1 MKFRK
6 TVAGISALSMIISC
20 NALTAMT
27 ATAADSEDYR
37 TTQIKAYLY
46 SYDNVKDIECRYY
59 DDMPNVPYIKL
70 SDYYNCWVDQDL
82 EIINNNDG
90 TYEVKMPIGA
100 TGIIDINKETVYSD
114 DIVSFIYPQYI
125 VEGDTSSI
133 DTYVKAEVD
142 AGSPIELT
150 YDFSNYNIDLRG
162 DDRDIWCP
170 APTLCDLYT
179 FSLNQASYIDN
190 ALYFCG
196 HPLSEF
202 SRMNIV
208 STLDH
213 VNNFFDEYKDGR
225 PKDIAEYN
233 YNELCFAFDNQY
245 GFPGRI
251 TYNDLLKET
260 NFDTMLSTANEST
273 KKLKEMLLSENVYEY
288 CAAFSMLNNYFWDG
302 GHTSFSYLTYYD
314 ESLMEQ
320 VNNVSQYSIPLEE
333 LEGAF
338 DYLTDYSISDSTY
351 RSAKAARKIMYDNA
365 DTREATETFFNDDEE
380 AAGYAFYTKGDTAVF
395 SFDSFLSDSENWLN
409 YYYSEGE
416 LPDDLVSNFYR
427 CIVMADKDPNIR
439 NFVIDLGA
447 NGGGSVDIV
456 EYMMG
461 LLNDIDYITVYSSDE
476 GTVNSYFTA
485 DKNLDKAYDEKD
497 KEFKLDLNIG
507 IITSKYSFSCGNLM
521 PSLAKEAGYMI
532 VGETSGGGTCAV
544 NFCTTADGLF
554 YSISTGTKFVDSE
567 GNDID
572 NGIEPNYELVKLD
585 EEGEKDFSDVYNFD
599 NLSKLFKEY
608 YKLDDDPEPETTTDI
623 ASPTTETS
631 TVSTENTTQE
641 ESYFAPVGQMGDYA
655 KADYKSKTGK
665 DATETVL
672 KDNCD
677 GTFSIILS
685 DDKGNVLDTYTID
698 PATGKGKDS
707 KGNNVDL
714 PQTGINSMKKVAAAA
729 VAVSFMTIGAGLV
742 YVSGVGRK
750 KKDNS
755 KTT

>member
-6 TVAGISALSMIISC
+6 TVAGISALSMLLSC
-20 NALTAMT
+20 SALTVMT
-27 ATAADSEDYR
+27 ASAADSEGYR
-37 TTQIKAYLY
+37 SIEIKAYLY
-46 SYDNVKDIECRYY
+46 SYDNVKNIECRYY

-82 EIINNNDG
+82 GITNNNDG
-90 TYEVKMPIGA
+90 TYEVRVPIGA

-142 AGSPIELT
+142 VGDPIELT
-150 YDFSNYNIDLRG
+150 YDFSKYNIDLRG
-162 DDRDIWCP
+162 DYSDIWCP
-170 APTLCDLYT
+170 APTLCDFFD
-179 FSLNQASYIDN
+179 FSLNQASYLGHS
-190 ALYFCG
+190 LYFCG
-196 HPLSEF
+196 HPLSDF
-202 SRMNIV
+202 SRVNIV
-208 STLDH
+208 QSEDIAVSFLED
-213 VNNFFDEYKDGR
+213 YKDGR
-225 PKDIAEYN
+225 PKDMAEYV
-233 YNELCFAFDNQY
+233 YNELCFAFDKQY

-260 NFDTMLSTANEST
+260 NLDTMLSTANEDT
-273 KKLKEMLLSENVYEY
+273 KKIKEWLLSENAAEY
-288 CAAFSMLNNYFWDG
+288 CAAFNMLNYYFWDG
-302 GHTSFSYLTYYD
+302 GHTSFTAIPVYFD
-314 ESLMEQ
+314 EELL
-320 VNNVSQYSIPLEE
+320 NNTALYAIPFDE
-333 LEGAF
+333 LEGAV
-338 DYLTDYSISDSTY
+338 DYVADYNNFVMTGEA
-351 RSAKAARKIMYDNA
+351 AKAAREAMYESADSVERTDNSI
-365 DTREATETFFNDDEE
+365 
-380 AAGYAFYTKGDTAVF
+380 YCSKGDTAVF
-395 SFDSFLSDSENWLN
+395 TFDSFISDTESWID
-409 YYYSEGE
+409 YYYNEGE
-416 LPDDLVSNFYR
+416 LPQDLISEFYNSIIKANNDPAIKNF
-427 CIVMADKDPNIR
+427 M
-439 NFVIDLGA
+439 IDLGA
-447 NGGGSVDIV
+447 NGGNSIDIV

-461 LLNDIDYITVYSSDE
+461 LMNDIKSITVYDSDE
-476 GTVNSYFTA
+476 GITESKFTV
-485 DKNLDKAYDEKD
+485 DKNLDKSFDEKD
-497 KEFKLDLNIG
+497 NEFKLDLNIG
-507 IITSKYSFSCGNLM
+507 VITSKASFSCGNLM
-521 PSLAKEAGYMI
+521 PALAKEAGYML
-532 VGETSGGGTCAV
+532 VGETSGGGTCDV

-572 NGIEPNYELVKLD
+572 NGIEPHYMLVKID

-608 YKLDDDPEPETTTDI
+608 YELDDAPEPETTPDI

-631 TVSTENTTQE
+631 TVSTENTTQT